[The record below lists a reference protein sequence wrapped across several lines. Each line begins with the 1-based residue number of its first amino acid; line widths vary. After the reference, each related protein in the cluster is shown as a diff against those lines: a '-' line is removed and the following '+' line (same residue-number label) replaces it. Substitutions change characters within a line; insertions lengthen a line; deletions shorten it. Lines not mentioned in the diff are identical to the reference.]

1 MTIVNGE
8 FSRPCQVTSG
18 VPQGSILGPLLFLL
32 FINDLPDAITSNS
45 RLFADDCAI
54 YLQLH
59 QNAQASLQSDLDN
72 LSAWSTANHLH
83 FNTSKCKVIHIT
95 NKRTVTKFD
104 YHLYGL
110 PLEAT
115 CTHPYLGVNLSSD
128 LRWNTHIDSVCKK
141 GMRILGLL
149 KRNLHQCSP
158 SVKSAA
164 YLSLV
169 RPTLSYT
176 SAAWDPYTLRNIN
189 KLEMIQR
196 RAVRFVYNRYTSR
209 DSVTALQKDLNWPS
223 LTILRKRDR
232 LCTMYKIL
240 NNLVAI
246 NPQSYL
252 SFSTSVTRRKN
263 DLKLNVF
270 SPSVNSFKY
279 SFFPRT
285 VID

>member
-1 MTIVNGE
+1 M
-8 FSRPCQVTSG
+8 
-18 VPQGSILGPLLFLL
+18 
-32 FINDLPDAITSNS
+32 
-45 RLFADDCAI
+45 
-54 YLQLH
+54 
-59 QNAQASLQSDLDN
+59 
-72 LSAWSTANHLH
+72 
-83 FNTSKCKVIHIT
+83 
-95 NKRTVTKFD
+95 TKFD

-169 RPTLSYT
+169 RPTLSYA

-240 NNLVAI
+240 NNLAAI

-270 SPSVNSFKY
+270 FIDWNNLPNSVVNSKSISSFKTSVMKHLY
-279 SFFPRT
+279 SSN
-285 VID
+285 V